1 VEHNAV
7 KVAGLGFR
15 AQASV
20 ASLRS
25 ALQAAGGSSVQLS
38 ALATA
43 EDKAH
48 APVLQQL
55 AAELGLPVLGLPLV
69 ALQQQHATAS
79 PRAPARYGSHSLAE
93 AAALAAAG
101 HGAQLLGPRA
111 VSTDRMA
118 TAAIAENTPL

>member
-1 VEHNAV
+1 M

-25 ALQAAGGSSVQLS
+25 ALQAAGNSTGLS

-43 EDKAH
+43 EDKAGTP
-48 APVLQQL
+48 ALLQL
-55 AAELGLPVLGLPLV
+55 AAELGLQVIAVPLA
-69 ALQQQHATAS
+69 ALQAQAATSS
-79 PRAPARYGSHSLAE
+79 PHVPARYGGHSLAE

-101 HGAQLLGPRA
+101 PDARLLAARA
-111 VSTDRMA
+111 VSADSLA
-118 TAAIAENTPL
+118 TAAIAENTAL